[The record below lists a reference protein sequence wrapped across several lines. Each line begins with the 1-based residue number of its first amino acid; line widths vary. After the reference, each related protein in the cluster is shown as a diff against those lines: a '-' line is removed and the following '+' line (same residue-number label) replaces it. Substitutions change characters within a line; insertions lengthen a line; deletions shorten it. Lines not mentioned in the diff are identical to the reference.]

1 MKRFAGFGLLFALV
15 WVFAGMAEGEALA
28 KEKEDSTIHTGVY
41 ADEID
46 LSGMT
51 TAEAKAE
58 VDAYITRLKEDILTL
73 EIFDEQMEVTL
84 GELGL
89 RCSNPDV
96 IDEAAQLGKTGNA
109 IKRYKDRKDLE
120 HENKVYQLE
129 WALDSSKVREFVS
142 TECVKFDSEAEDA
155 SLKRENGVFQIV
167 DGNTGTKLDVEGSVQ
182 AIENYIANE
191 WNKENGRITL
201 PVETDYPRGSA

>member
-73 EIFDEQMEVTL
+73 ELFDEQMEVTL
-84 GELGL
+84 
-89 RCSNPDV
+89 
-96 IDEAAQLGKTGNA
+96 
-109 IKRYKDRKDLE
+109 
-120 HENKVYQLE
+120 
-129 WALDSSKVREFVS
+129 
-142 TECVKFDSEAEDA
+142 
-155 SLKRENGVFQIV
+155 
-167 DGNTGTKLDVEGSVQ
+167 
-182 AIENYIANE
+182 
-191 WNKENGRITL
+191 
-201 PVETDYPRGSA
+201 

>member
-1 MKRFAGFGLLFALV
+1 M
-15 WVFAGMAEGEALA
+15 
-28 KEKEDSTIHTGVY
+28 
-41 ADEID
+41 
-46 LSGMT
+46 
-51 TAEAKAE
+51 
-58 VDAYITRLKEDILTL
+58 TL

-109 IKRYKDRKDLE
+109 IKRYKDRKGLE

-167 DGNTGTKLDVEGSVQ
+167 
-182 AIENYIANE
+182 
-191 WNKENGRITL
+191 
-201 PVETDYPRGSA
+201 